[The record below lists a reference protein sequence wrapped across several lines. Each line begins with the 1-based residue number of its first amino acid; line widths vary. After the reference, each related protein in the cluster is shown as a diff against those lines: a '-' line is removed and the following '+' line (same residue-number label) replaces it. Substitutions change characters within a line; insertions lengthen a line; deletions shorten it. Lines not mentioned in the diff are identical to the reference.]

1 MTTVLASHSTGSRVT
16 SPDVIVL
23 ASTIHT
29 MTSTPS
35 APTAIAIT
43 DGVVSALGSR
53 ADARGWAGEHTQ
65 ILDLGDATV
74 VPGFVDAHIHPVLS
88 LDMTRGVNLT
98 GIDSLEGV
106 IAALVAEE
114 ARLTYADADPQRA
127 DGDTDAL
134 PAPGDTDAQPTPAQW
149 LLAWG
154 LNPNVFDGDAV
165 SNEFLDE
172 LPTDRPTL
180 IAVFDGHS
188 AVASKSALALAGID
202 GPREFGDSASIVVDD
217 AGKPT
222 GLLLELNAQAIVQAH
237 IPPLTFEQRVH
248 NLRTLLEDMAAS
260 GLTGGQVP
268 DFTPYTIDLLE
279 AIEAQGDL
287 PIRLRLMPWF
297 VPGSDGPDLQ
307 QLISMQGRRGRRWH
321 VEGVKLM
328 IDGTVDNGTA
338 WLYEPDTLGES
349 TRSLWL
355 DPHEYAQAVAAL
367 HESGVPTVTHA
378 IGDNAVG
385 FVAGVLAQQPADGP
399 MHRIEHIETV
409 TDEVID
415 LIARSRI
422 TTSMQPTHCTHF
434 VNADHSDNWSTRLGT
449 TRANRAWRIRDLR
462 DAGVV
467 VALGSDWPVAPFD
480 PRPIFADAQLRRP
493 ANHPHID
500 AVLPEQ
506 GLTARQALEGYT
518 TQIADSTE
526 SDGGRIRVGAPAD
539 LSAFSLDPLTAAP
552 DAFAEAHVRLTM
564 IDGVVV
570 HDGSGIHHP
579 ASSGFSHNEEVT
591 TR

>member
-1 MTTVLASHSTGSRVT
+1 MTTVLSPRTSESAVI
-16 SPDVIVL
+16 SPDLIVL

-29 MTSTPS
+29 MTSSPA

-43 DGVVSALGSR
+43 RGIISALGSR
-53 ADARGWAGEHTQ
+53 ADAAGWAGDRTV
-65 ILDLGDATV
+65 ILDLGAATV
-74 VPGFVDAHIHPVLS
+74 VPGFVDAHIHPILS
-88 LDMTRGVNLT
+88 LEMTRGVNLT
-98 GIDSLEGV
+98 GIDSLAGV
-106 IAALVAEE
+106 VAALAAECVHL
-114 ARLTYADADPQRA
+114 AADD
-127 DGDTDAL
+127 
-134 PAPGDTDAQPTPAQW
+134 W

-154 LNPNVFDGDAV
+154 LNPNVFDGDLV
-165 SNEFLDE
+165 SNAFLDQLMTE
-172 LPTDRPTL
+172 RPSL

-188 AVASKSALALAGID
+188 AIASKSALTLAGID
-202 GPREFGDSASIVVDD
+202 GAREFSDSASIVVDD
-217 AGKPT
+217 SGQPT
-222 GLLLELNAQAIVQAH
+222 GLLLELNAMAIVQAH

-248 NLRTLLEDMAAS
+248 NLRILLEDMAAT

-268 DFTPYTIDLLE
+268 DFNPHTIDLLE

-307 QLISMQGRRGRRWH
+307 QLIAMQGRRGRRWH

-349 TRSLWL
+349 TKSLWL
-355 DPHEYAQAVAAL
+355 EPAEYASAVAVL
-367 HESGVPTVTHA
+367 HENGVPTVTHA
-378 IGDNAVG
+378 IGDSAVG
-385 FVAGVLAQQPADGP
+385 FVAEVLANQPPDGP

-409 TDEVID
+409 TDDVIE

-493 ANHPHID
+493 ANHPNID

-526 SDGGRIRVGAPAD
+526 SDGGRIAVGLPAD
-539 LSAFSLDPLTAAP
+539 LSAFSLDPLTTAP
-552 DAFAEAHVRLTM
+552 DEFAEADVRLTM

-570 HDGSGIHHP
+570 HPGSSIHNA